1 MADRPRGSGGLRK
14 VSDIITDIVQADEP
28 DVAPAARHAIEGHTY
43 RPWCPCGDCMR
54 AYLAHVESRGES
66 A

>member
-1 MADRPRGSGGLRK
+1 MAERPRGSGGLRH
-14 VSDIITDIVQADEP
+14 VSDILTDITQADEP
-28 DVAPAARHAIEGHTY
+28 EVSPSVRHAIQGDTY

-54 AYLAHVESRGES
+54 AYLKSLDERGEP